1 MQKLSKKPLFF
12 MPDLSGPVAIQYL
25 VVLDID
31 HWEVQ
36 DISWRSPL
44 ITGGAVEAQAV
55 GLVQKPLAAAA
66 WKAFYQLP
74 ESSTR
79 LFIRHFE
86 VPVGAPGLFEAL
98 KDVCFLVP
106 A

>member
-1 MQKLSKKPLFF
+1 

-55 GLVQKPLAAAA
+55 GPVQKPL
-66 WKAFYQLP
+66 
-74 ESSTR
+74 
-79 LFIRHFE
+79 
-86 VPVGAPGLFEAL
+86 EA
-98 KDVCFLVP
+98 V

>member
-1 MQKLSKKPLFF
+1 

-66 WKAFYQLP
+66 WKAFLSAAGVINKIVYP
-74 ESSTR
+74 P
-79 LFIRHFE
+79 F
-86 VPVGAPGLFEAL
+86 
-98 KDVCFLVP
+98 
-106 A
+106 